1 MRKSD
6 LAVDLEQVFS
16 QFFGTMS
23 GESDPEMLAECF
35 VETRESRDAD
45 TTLDKI
51 ARTLTNKI
59 RVVDSGRGGALA
71 RRIEAAVETRR
82 GEFVLVIG
90 NKGAGKST
98 FIDRFFRLVLDR
110 TIRAQCLVVR
120 VDLADS
126 SGGVE
131 GLDGWLTMRLRDAL
145 ERELFDAS
153 VPKYEELQGIFW
165 RDYERWRSGEH
176 KFLYQKNREE
186 FKIAFGQYVYDMVE
200 QQPKRYV
207 LALLSDATR
216 ARQLLPCLIFDNT
229 DHFPQVFQERVFQY
243 AQSIFRDVL
252 SFVVCP
258 ITDRTI

>member
-200 QQPKRYV
+200 QQPK
-207 LALLSDATR
+207 
-216 ARQLLPCLIFDNT
+216 
-229 DHFPQVFQERVFQY
+229 
-243 AQSIFRDVL
+243 
-252 SFVVCP
+252 
-258 ITDRTI
+258 